1 MTDISIQNLKKSFE
15 VGHPVLD
22 GLTFEVAAAK
32 LHLWAFMGNDK
43 LHKRAFSMEKRIEK
57 LSQTEKPKT
66 EKRLHATF
74 KEREFRGDE
83 ALAMDGLT
91 KGYEGRRLFHDLSL
105 EVTGGERIAVIGEN
119 GSGKTTLVKLIVGE
133 EEPDSGWVRRG
144 PAVKCAYLPQ
154 HVRFEEPERSAVDTL
169 IYECKCSPQE
179 ARDSLGAFGFSGED
193 ALKAVGT
200 LSGGEQ
206 SRLRLCMLMRGD
218 LNLLILDEPTNH
230 LDLASREWMEDALSD
245 YSEALLFVSHDR
257 YFIEKFATRIW
268 CLENGALTDFRG
280 TFSEF
285 RAYRARQEAIAQA
298 ARAAAPKPEKKPQ
311 RKKGTPE
318 REKEAR
324 RCEREIG
331 KIESRLKEI
340 EREEGEH
347 ASDYQRL
354 MELEDEKARLSP
366 ELDALYSR
374 WEKLQDEE

>member
-1 MTDISIQNLKKSFE
+1 M
-15 VGHPVLD
+15 
-22 GLTFEVAAAK
+22 
-32 LHLWAFMGNDK
+32 
-43 LHKRAFSMEKRIEK
+43 
-57 LSQTEKPKT
+57 
-66 EKRLHATF
+66 
-74 KEREFRGDE
+74 
-83 ALAMDGLT
+83 
-91 KGYEGRRLFHDLSL
+91 
-105 EVTGGERIAVIGEN
+105 
-119 GSGKTTLVKLIVGE
+119 
-133 EEPDSGWVRRG
+133 
-144 PAVKCAYLPQ
+144 KCAYLPQ

-268 CLENGALTDFRG
+268 SIENGEVTDFRG
-280 TFSEF
+280 TFAEF
-285 RAYRARQEAIAQA
+285 REYRARQEAIAQA
-298 ARAAAPKPEKKPQ
+298 AKAAAPKPEKKPQ

-324 RCEREIG
+324 RCEREIE

-354 MELEDEKARLSP
+354 MELEDEKARLDP
-366 ELDALYSR
+366 ELDALYTR
-374 WEKLQDEE
+374 WEELQDEA